1 MIPFIIIKKNNCDK
15 SSQKKEGK
23 IMINNGSG
31 LNQTQLDILS
41 ELEYLSGKVS
51 EENISLTKTGTG
63 GYLTLF
69 FDYLKERFEL
79 HQIDSIGD
87 DEGEVTKDA
96 FKRKIARFELRS
108 SQEVEN
114 VLNNYSL
121 EELAQ
126 LPLNKMILKLKGGK
140 DLSDEKENGLWE
152 KIFTLPFSPL
162 KLKDTWT
169 VSTFKTFN
177 LVALIWYRQVSET
190 EPETEW
196 QKIIVDTLLEKKK
209 ELRNKVE
216 IVQETEC
223 SKMNKLFESL
233 FKICGGKVEGIK
245 FLRSVVPDFNQLFH
259 LRMSYN
265 IGKEIVGQIGLENF
279 TPDEVYTLY
288 SRFLGTIY
296 TNTFEDV
303 VKYLADVQSE
313 FFEAV
318 GLGKALESEI
328 DLTTFAEFYC
338 YYQRNKD
345 YNDDMFFERFFLN
358 NKYLN
363 LEVLFEDGMLVEYF
377 YSALANKLAL
387 TLENINNKFFPDHI
401 HFDEELY
408 EKLPKLKEFFNLAIE
423 LKLTNLFKN

>member
-1 MIPFIIIKKNNCDK
+1 
-15 SSQKKEGK
+15 
-23 IMINNGSG
+23 MINNHSG

-303 VKYLADVQSE
+303 VKYLAEVQSE

-328 DLTTFAEFYC
+328 DFTTFAEFYY
-338 YYQRNKD
+338 YYQKNKD

-363 LEVLFEDGMLVEYF
+363 LEVLFDDETFSGYF
-377 YSALANKLAL
+377 YPTLANKLVL
-387 TLENINNKFFPDHI
+387 TLESIDNQLFPEHI
-401 HFDEELY
+401 YFSKNLH
-408 EKLPKLKEFFNLAIE
+408 EKLPKLKKFFKLAID
-423 LKLTNLFKN
+423 LKLINLFK

>member
-1 MIPFIIIKKNNCDK
+1 
-15 SSQKKEGK
+15 
-23 IMINNGSG
+23 MINNGSG

-79 HQIDSIGD
+79 HQIDLIGD
-87 DEGEVTKDA
+87 EESAVTKDV
-96 FKRKIARFELRS
+96 FKRRIARFELRS

-114 VLNNYSL
+114 VLGNYSL
-121 EELAQ
+121 KELAQ

-140 DLSDEKENGLWE
+140 DLADKKENGLWE
-152 KIFTLPFSPL
+152 KISTLPFSPL
-162 KLKDTWT
+162 KLKDTWE

-177 LVALIWYRQVSET
+177 LPSLIWYRQVSNA
-190 EPETEW
+190 EPDTEW
-196 QKIIVDTLLEKKK
+196 QKIIVENILQKKN
-209 ELRNKVE
+209 ELKNKTQ
-216 IVQETEC
+216 IVQETDF
-223 SKMNKLFESL
+223 NKIDELFESL
-233 FKICGGKVEGIK
+233 FEVCGGKVEGIK
-245 FLRSVVPDFNQLFH
+245 FLRTVILNFNQLFH
-259 LRMSYN
+259 SRLSYA
-265 IGKEIVGQIGLENF
+265 IGKTIVTQIGMENF
-279 TPDEVYTLY
+279 TSDEVYTLY

-303 VKYLADVQSE
+303 AEYLSEVQSD
-313 FFEAV
+313 FFEVV

-328 DLTTFAEFYC
+328 DFTTFAEFYY
-338 YYQRNKD
+338 YYQKNKD

-377 YSALANKLAL
+377 YPTLANKLAL
-387 TLENINNKFFPDHI
+387 TLEGIDSQSFPNHI
-401 HFDEELY
+401 HFDEDLY
-408 EKLPKLKEFFNLAIE
+408 QKLPKLKEFFNLAVE

>member
-1 MIPFIIIKKNNCDK
+1 
-15 SSQKKEGK
+15 
-23 IMINNGSG
+23 MINNNGG

-51 EENISLTKTGTG
+51 EENISLTRTDTG

-79 HQIDSIGD
+79 HQIDLVG
-87 DEGEVTKDA
+87 EEENEVTKDA

-114 VLNNYSL
+114 VLDNYSL
-121 EELAQ
+121 EELTQ

-162 KLKDTWT
+162 KLKDAWE

-177 LVALIWYRQVSET
+177 LPSLIWYRQVSET

-209 ELRNKVE
+209 ELGNKVD
-216 IVQETEC
+216 IVQETDLKKITE
-223 SKMNKLFESL
+223 LFESL
-233 FKICGGKVEGIK
+233 FEICGGQTEGVE
-245 FLRSVVPDFNQLFH
+245 FLRTVVPDFNQLFN
-259 LRMSYN
+259 LRMSYG
-265 IGKEIVGQIGLENF
+265 ISEEIVTQIGFENF

-288 SRFLGTIY
+288 SRFFGTIY
-296 TNTFEDV
+296 TNTFEYV
-303 VKYLADVQSE
+303 AKYLAEVQSD

-328 DLTTFAEFYC
+328 DLTTFTEFYH
-338 YYQRNKD
+338 YYQQNKE
-345 YNDDMFFERFFLN
+345 YNDEMFFGRFFLN

-363 LEVLFEDGMLVEYF
+363 LEVLFYDEMFSGYF
-377 YSALANKLAL
+377 YPSLTNKLAL
-387 TLENINNKFFPDHI
+387 TLESIDKQFFPEHI
-401 HFDEELY
+401 HISENIY
-408 EKLPKLKEFFNLAIE
+408 EKLPKLKEFFKLAID
-423 LKLTNLFKN
+423 LKLINLFK

>member
-1 MIPFIIIKKNNCDK
+1 
-15 SSQKKEGK
+15 
-23 IMINNGSG
+23 MINNNGG

-79 HQIDSIGD
+79 HQIDLIG
-87 DEGEVTKDA
+87 EEENEVTKDA

-114 VLNNYSL
+114 VLDNYSL
-121 EELAQ
+121 EELTQ

-162 KLKDTWT
+162 KLKDTWE

-177 LVALIWYRQVSET
+177 LPSLIWYRQVSNA
-190 EPETEW
+190 EPDTEW
-196 QKIIVDTLLEKKK
+196 QKIIVENILQKKN
-209 ELRNKVE
+209 ELKNKTQ
-216 IVQETEC
+216 IVQETDLE
-223 SKMNKLFESL
+223 KITELFESL
-233 FKICGGKVEGIK
+233 FEVCGGQIEGVE
-245 FLRSVVPDFNQLFH
+245 FLRTVISDFNKLFH
-259 LRMSYN
+259 LRLGYN
-265 IGKEIVGQIGLENF
+265 VGKEIVTQIGFENF
-279 TPDEVYTLY
+279 TPDEVYILY
-288 SRFLGTIY
+288 SRFFGTIY
-296 TNTFEDV
+296 TNTFEYV
-303 VKYLADVQSE
+303 AKYLAEVQSD

-328 DLTTFAEFYC
+328 DLTTFTEFYY
-338 YYQRNKD
+338 YYQQNKE
-345 YNDDMFFERFFLN
+345 YNDEMFFERFFLN

-363 LEVLFEDGMLVEYF
+363 LEVLFDDEMFSGYF
-377 YSALANKLAL
+377 YPSLTNKLAL
-387 TLENINNKFFPDHI
+387 TLESIDKQFFPEHI
-401 HFDEELY
+401 HISENIY
-408 EKLPKLKEFFNLAIE
+408 KKLPKLKEFFKLAID
-423 LKLTNLFKN
+423 LKLINLFK

>member
-1 MIPFIIIKKNNCDK
+1 
-15 SSQKKEGK
+15 
-23 IMINNGSG
+23 MINNHSG

-245 FLRSVVPDFNQLFH
+245 FLRSVVPDFKQLFH

-303 VKYLADVQSE
+303 VKYLAEVQSE

-328 DLTTFAEFYC
+328 DFTTFAEFYY
-338 YYQRNKD
+338 YYQKNKD

-377 YSALANKLAL
+377 YPTLANKLAL
-387 TLENINNKFFPDHI
+387 TLEGI
-401 HFDEELY
+401 HLNEELY
-408 EKLPKLKEFFNLAIE
+408 QKLPKLKEFFNLAVE

>member
-1 MIPFIIIKKNNCDK
+1 
-15 SSQKKEGK
+15 
-23 IMINNGSG
+23 MINNHSG
-31 LNQTQLDILS
+31 LNETQLDILS
-41 ELEYLSGKVS
+41 ELEYLSEKVS
-51 EENISLTKTGTG
+51 EENISLTRTGTG

-69 FDYLKERFEL
+69 FDYLKEQFEL
-79 HQIDSIGD
+79 HQIDLIS
-87 DEGEVTKDA
+87 EEENEVTKDA

-121 EELAQ
+121 EELAR
-126 LPLNKMILKLKGGK
+126 LPINKMILKLKGGK

-162 KLKDTWT
+162 KLKDTWE

-177 LVALIWYRQVSET
+177 LLSLIWYRQASET

-196 QKIIVDTLLEKKK
+196 QRILVNTLLEKKK
-209 ELRNKVE
+209 ELRNKVD
-216 IVQETEC
+216 IVQETDLKKITE
-223 SKMNKLFESL
+223 LFESL
-233 FKICGGKVEGIK
+233 FEICGGQTEGVG
-245 FLRSVVPDFNQLFH
+245 FLRTVVPNFNQLFN
-259 LRMSYN
+259 LRMSYG
-265 IGKEIVGQIGLENF
+265 ISEEIITQIGFENF

-303 VKYLADVQSE
+303 AKYLAEVQSD
-313 FFEAV
+313 FFEGV

-328 DLTTFAEFYC
+328 DLTTFTEFYY
-338 YYQRNKD
+338 YYQKNKE

-363 LEVLFEDGMLVEYF
+363 LEVLFGNEMFSDYF
-377 YSALANKLAL
+377 YPTLANKLAL
-387 TLENINNKFFPDHI
+387 TLENIDNQFFPEHI
-401 HFDEELY
+401 HFSENLY
-408 EKLPKLKEFFNLAIE
+408 DKLPKLKEFFTLAID
-423 LKLTNLFKN
+423 LKLINLFK

>member
-1 MIPFIIIKKNNCDK
+1 
-15 SSQKKEGK
+15 
-23 IMINNGSG
+23 MINNNGD

-69 FDYLKERFEL
+69 FDYLKEQFEL

-87 DEGEVTKDA
+87 DESVVTKDV
-96 FKRKIARFELRS
+96 FKRRIARFELRS
-108 SQEVEN
+108 SKEVEN

-121 EELAQ
+121 KELAQ

-140 DLSDEKENGLWE
+140 DLADEKENGLWE
-152 KIFTLPFSPL
+152 KISTLPFSPL
-162 KLKDTWT
+162 KLKDTWE

-177 LVALIWYRQVSET
+177 LPSLIWYRQVSNA
-190 EPETEW
+190 EPDTEW
-196 QKIIVDTLLEKKK
+196 QKIIVENMLQKKN
-209 ELRNKVE
+209 ELKNKIQ
-216 IVQETEC
+216 IVQETDCQKITE
-223 SKMNKLFESL
+223 LFESL
-233 FKICGGKVEGIK
+233 FEICGSQTEGVE
-245 FLRSVVPDFNQLFH
+245 FLRTVISDFNQLFH
-259 LRMSYN
+259 SRLSYAL
-265 IGKEIVGQIGLENF
+265 GKTIVTQIGMENF
-279 TPDEVYTLY
+279 TSDEVYTLY
-288 SRFLGTIY
+288 SRFFGTIY
-296 TNTFEDV
+296 TNSFENV
-303 VKYLADVQSE
+303 AEYLTEVQSD

-328 DLTTFAEFYC
+328 DLTTFTEFYY
-338 YYQRNKD
+338 YYQKNKD
-345 YNDDMFFERFFLN
+345 YNDDMFFDRFFLN

-377 YSALANKLAL
+377 YPTLANKLAL
-387 TLENINNKFFPDHI
+387 TLEGIDNQFFPNHI

-408 EKLPKLKEFFNLAIE
+408 QKLPKLKEFFELAVE

>member
-1 MIPFIIIKKNNCDK
+1 
-15 SSQKKEGK
+15 
-23 IMINNGSG
+23 MINNSSG
-31 LNQTQLDILS
+31 LNPTQLDILS

-51 EENISLTKTGTG
+51 EENISLTKTDTG

-69 FDYLKERFEL
+69 FDYLKEQFEL
-79 HQIDSIGD
+79 HQIDLIGD
-87 DEGEVTKDA
+87 DEGVVTKDV
-96 FKRKIARFELRS
+96 FKRRIARFELRS
-108 SQEVEN
+108 PQKVEN

-121 EELAQ
+121 KELVQ
-126 LPLNKMILKLKGGK
+126 LPLNKMILKLTGGK
-140 DLSDEKENGLWE
+140 DLADAKENDVWE
-152 KIFTLPFSPL
+152 KISTLPFSPL
-162 KLKDTWT
+162 KLKDTWE

-177 LVALIWYRQVSET
+177 LPSLIWYRQVSNA
-190 EPETEW
+190 EPDTEW
-196 QKIIVDTLLEKKK
+196 QKIIVETILQKKN
-209 ELRNKVE
+209 ELKNKVD
-216 IVQETEC
+216 IVQETDLKKITE
-223 SKMNKLFESL
+223 LFESL
-233 FKICGGKVEGIK
+233 FEICGGQIEGVE
-245 FLRSVVPDFNQLFH
+245 FLRTVIPDFNKLFR
-259 LRMSYN
+259 LRLGYN
-265 IGKEIVGQIGLENF
+265 VGKEIVGQIGFENF

-303 VKYLADVQSE
+303 AKYLAEVQSD

-318 GLGKALESEI
+318 GLGKALESET
-328 DLTTFAEFYC
+328 DLTTFTEFYY
-338 YYQRNKD
+338 YYQQNKD
-345 YNDDMFFERFFLN
+345 YNDEMFFERFFLN

-408 EKLPKLKEFFNLAIE
+408 QKLPKLKEFFELAVE

>member
-1 MIPFIIIKKNNCDK
+1 
-15 SSQKKEGK
+15 
-23 IMINNGSG
+23 MINNNGG

-51 EENISLTKTGTG
+51 EENISLTKTDTG

-79 HQIDSIGD
+79 HQIDLIGD
-87 DEGEVTKDA
+87 EESTVTKDV

-121 EELAQ
+121 KELAQ

-140 DLSDEKENGLWE
+140 DLVDEKENGLWE
-152 KIFTLPFSPL
+152 KISTLPFYPL
-162 KLKDTWT
+162 KLKDTWE
-169 VSTFKTFN
+169 VSTFKTLN
-177 LVALIWYRQVSET
+177 LPFLIWYRQVSNA
-190 EPETEW
+190 EPDTEW
-196 QKIIVDTLLEKKK
+196 QKIIVENMLQKKN
-209 ELRNKVE
+209 ELKNKIQ
-216 IVQETEC
+216 IVQETDCQKITE
-223 SKMNKLFESL
+223 LFESL
-233 FKICGGKVEGIK
+233 FEVCGGQTEGVK
-245 FLRSVVPDFNQLFH
+245 FLRTVIPDFNQLFH
-259 LRMSYN
+259 SRLSYN
-265 IGKEIVGQIGLENF
+265 VGKEIVSQISFENF
-279 TPDEVYTLY
+279 TSDEVYTLY

-303 VKYLADVQSE
+303 AKYLAEVQSD

-328 DLTTFAEFYC
+328 DLITFTEFYY
-338 YYQRNKD
+338 YYQKNKD

-377 YSALANKLAL
+377 YPTLANKLAL
-387 TLENINNKFFPDHI
+387 TLEGIDNQSFPNHI

-408 EKLPKLKEFFNLAIE
+408 EKLPKLKEFFNLAVE

>member
-1 MIPFIIIKKNNCDK
+1 
-15 SSQKKEGK
+15 
-23 IMINNGSG
+23 MINNSSG
-31 LNQTQLDILS
+31 LNPTQLDILS
-41 ELEYLSGKVS
+41 ELDYLSGKVS
-51 EENISLTKTGTG
+51 EENVSLTRTNTG

-69 FDYLKERFEL
+69 FDYLKEQFEL

-87 DEGEVTKDA
+87 DESAVTKDV
-96 FKRKIARFELRS
+96 FKRRIARFELRS

-121 EELAQ
+121 KELTQ

-140 DLSDEKENGLWE
+140 DLADAKENDLWE
-152 KIFTLPFSPL
+152 KISTLPFAPL
-162 KLKDTWT
+162 KPKDTWG

-177 LVALIWYRQVSET
+177 LPSLIWYRQVSNA
-190 EPETEW
+190 EPDTEW
-196 QKIIVDTLLEKKK
+196 QKIIVETILQKKN
-209 ELRNKVE
+209 ELKNKIQ
-216 IVQETEC
+216 IVQDTDFDKVDE
-223 SKMNKLFESL
+223 LFESL
-233 FKICGGKVEGIK
+233 FEVCGGKVEGIK
-245 FLRSVVPDFNQLFH
+245 FLRTVIPNFNQLFH
-259 LRMSYN
+259 SRLSYN
-265 IGKEIVGQIGLENF
+265 VGKGIITQIGFENF
-279 TPDEVYTLY
+279 TSDEVYTLY
-288 SRFLGTIY
+288 SRFFGTIY

-303 VKYLADVQSE
+303 ADYLADVQSE

-387 TLENINNKFFPDHI
+387 TLENINNKFFPAHI

-408 EKLPKLKEFFNLAIE
+408 QKLPKLKEFFELAVE

>member
-1 MIPFIIIKKNNCDK
+1 
-15 SSQKKEGK
+15 
-23 IMINNGSG
+23 MINNNGG

-51 EENISLTKTGTG
+51 EENISLTRTDTG

-87 DEGEVTKDA
+87 DESAVTKDV
-96 FKRKIARFELRS
+96 FKRRIARFELRS

-177 LVALIWYRQVSET
+177 LVALIWYRQVSNA
-190 EPETEW
+190 EPDTEW
-196 QKIIVDTLLEKKK
+196 QKIIVENMLQKKN
-209 ELRNKVE
+209 ELKDKIQ
-216 IVQETEC
+216 IVQETDCQKITE
-223 SKMNKLFESL
+223 LFESL
-233 FKICGGKVEGIK
+233 FEICGGQTEGVG
-245 FLRSVVPDFNQLFH
+245 FLRTVISDFNQLFH
-259 LRMSYN
+259 PQLSYGL
-265 IGKEIVGQIGLENF
+265 GKAIATQIGFENF
-279 TPDEVYTLY
+279 TSDEVYTLY
-288 SRFLGTIY
+288 SRFFGTIY

-303 VKYLADVQSE
+303 ADYLADVQSE

-318 GLGKALESEI
+318 GLGKALKSEI

-387 TLENINNKFFPDHI
+387 TLENINNEFFPDHI

-408 EKLPKLKEFFNLAIE
+408 QKLPKLKEFFELAVE

>member
-1 MIPFIIIKKNNCDK
+1 
-15 SSQKKEGK
+15 
-23 IMINNGSG
+23 MINNGSG

-69 FDYLKERFEL
+69 FDYLKERFEF
-79 HQIDSIGD
+79 HQIDLIGD
-87 DEGEVTKDA
+87 EESAVTKDV
-96 FKRKIARFELRS
+96 FKRRIARFELRS

-114 VLNNYSL
+114 VLGNYSL
-121 EELAQ
+121 KELAQ

-140 DLSDEKENGLWE
+140 DLADEKENGLWE
-152 KIFTLPFSPL
+152 KISTLPFSPL
-162 KLKDTWT
+162 KLKDTWE

-177 LVALIWYRQVSET
+177 LPSLIWYRQVSNA
-190 EPETEW
+190 EPDTEW
-196 QKIIVDTLLEKKK
+196 QKIIVENILQKKN
-209 ELRNKVE
+209 ELKNKTQ
-216 IVQETEC
+216 IVQETDF
-223 SKMNKLFESL
+223 NKIDELFESL
-233 FKICGGKVEGIK
+233 FEVCGGKVEGIK
-245 FLRSVVPDFNQLFH
+245 FLRTVILDFNQLFH
-259 LRMSYN
+259 SRLSYA
-265 IGKEIVGQIGLENF
+265 IGKTIVTQIGMENF
-279 TPDEVYTLY
+279 TSDEVYTLY

-303 VKYLADVQSE
+303 AEYLSEVQSD
-313 FFEAV
+313 FFEVV

-328 DLTTFAEFYC
+328 DFTTFAEFYY
-338 YYQRNKD
+338 YYQKNKD

-377 YSALANKLAL
+377 YPTLANKLAL
-387 TLENINNKFFPDHI
+387 TLEGIDSQSFPNHI
-401 HFDEELY
+401 HFDEDLY
-408 EKLPKLKEFFNLAIE
+408 QKLPKLKEFFNLAVE

>member
-1 MIPFIIIKKNNCDK
+1 
-15 SSQKKEGK
+15 
-23 IMINNGSG
+23 MINNNGG

-51 EENISLTKTGTG
+51 EENISLTRTDTG

-87 DEGEVTKDA
+87 DESAVTKDV
-96 FKRKIARFELRS
+96 FKRRIARFELRS

-177 LVALIWYRQVSET
+177 LVALIWYRQVSNA
-190 EPETEW
+190 EPDTEW
-196 QKIIVDTLLEKKK
+196 QKIIVENMLQKKN
-209 ELRNKVE
+209 ELKDKIQ
-216 IVQETEC
+216 IVQETDCQKITE
-223 SKMNKLFESL
+223 LFESL
-233 FKICGGKVEGIK
+233 FEICGGQTEGVG
-245 FLRSVVPDFNQLFH
+245 FLRTVISDFNQLFH
-259 LRMSYN
+259 PQLSYGL
-265 IGKEIVGQIGLENF
+265 GKAIATQIGFENF
-279 TPDEVYTLY
+279 TSDEVYTLY
-288 SRFLGTIY
+288 SRFFGTIY

-303 VKYLADVQSE
+303 ADYLAEVQSE

-328 DLTTFAEFYC
+328 DFTTFAEFYY
-338 YYQRNKD
+338 YYQKNKD

-377 YSALANKLAL
+377 YPTLANKLAL
-387 TLENINNKFFPDHI
+387 TLEGIDNQSFPNHI
-401 HFDEELY
+401 HLNEELY
-408 EKLPKLKEFFNLAIE
+408 QKLPKLKEFFNLAVE

>member
-1 MIPFIIIKKNNCDK
+1 MNND
-15 SSQKKEGK
+15 SLERRFLMNK
-23 IMINNGSG
+23 I
-31 LNQTQLDILS
+31 
-41 ELEYLSGKVS
+41 
-51 EENISLTKTGTG
+51 
-63 GYLTLF
+63 
-69 FDYLKERFEL
+69 LKR
-79 HQIDSIGD
+79 SVR
-87 DEGEVTKDA
+87 EVYSK
-96 FKRKIARFELRS
+96 
-108 SQEVEN
+108 VEN
-114 VLNNYSL
+114 VLNNHSL
-121 EELAQ
+121 KELAQ

-140 DLSDEKENGLWE
+140 DLADEKENGLWE
-152 KIFTLPFSPL
+152 KISTLPFSPL
-162 KLKDTWT
+162 KLKDTWE

-177 LVALIWYRQVSET
+177 LPSLIWYRQVSNA
-190 EPETEW
+190 EPDTEW
-196 QKIIVDTLLEKKK
+196 QKIIVENILQKKN
-209 ELRNKVE
+209 ELKNKTQ
-216 IVQETEC
+216 IVQETDF
-223 SKMNKLFESL
+223 NKVNELFESL
-233 FKICGGKVEGIK
+233 FEVCGGKTEGVK
-245 FLRSVVPDFNQLFH
+245 FLRTVIPDFNQLFH
-259 LRMSYN
+259 LRLGYN
-265 IGKEIVGQIGLENF
+265 VGKEIVGQIGFENF

-303 VKYLADVQSE
+303 AKYLADVQSE

-408 EKLPKLKEFFNLAIE
+408 QKLPKLKEFFELAVE

>member
-1 MIPFIIIKKNNCDK
+1 
-15 SSQKKEGK
+15 
-23 IMINNGSG
+23 MINNGSG

-79 HQIDSIGD
+79 HQIDLIG
-87 DEGEVTKDA
+87 EEENEVTKDV

-108 SQEVEN
+108 FQEVGN
-114 VLNNYSL
+114 VLDNYSL

-162 KLKDTWT
+162 KLKDTWE

-177 LVALIWYRQVSET
+177 LPSLIWYRQVSEVV
-190 EPETEW
+190 PETEW
-196 QKIIVDTLLEKKK
+196 QKIIVENMLQKKN
-209 ELRNKVE
+209 ELKNKVD
-216 IVQETEC
+216 IVQETDLKKITE
-223 SKMNKLFESL
+223 LFESL
-233 FKICGGKVEGIK
+233 FEICGGQIEGVE
-245 FLRSVVPDFNQLFH
+245 FLRTVIPDFNKLFR
-259 LRMSYN
+259 LRLGYN
-265 IGKEIVGQIGLENF
+265 VGKEIVGQIGFENF

-303 VKYLADVQSE
+303 AKYLAEVQSD

-328 DLTTFAEFYC
+328 DLTTFTEFYY
-338 YYQRNKD
+338 YYQQNKD
-345 YNDDMFFERFFLN
+345 YNDEMFFERFFLN

-408 EKLPKLKEFFNLAIE
+408 QKLPKLKEFFELAVE

>member
-1 MIPFIIIKKNNCDK
+1 
-15 SSQKKEGK
+15 
-23 IMINNGSG
+23 MINNNGA

-51 EENISLTKTGTG
+51 EENISLTRTNTGK
-63 GYLTLF
+63 YLTLF
-69 FDYLKERFEL
+69 FDYLKEQFEL

-87 DEGEVTKDA
+87 DESAVTKDV
-96 FKRKIARFELRS
+96 FKRRIARFELRS

-121 EELAQ
+121 KELAQ

-140 DLSDEKENGLWE
+140 DLADAKENDLWE
-152 KIFTLPFSPL
+152 KISTLPFAPL
-162 KLKDTWT
+162 KPKDTWG

-177 LVALIWYRQVSET
+177 LPSLIWYRQVSNA
-190 EPETEW
+190 EPDTEW
-196 QKIIVDTLLEKKK
+196 QKIIVENILQKKN
-209 ELRNKVE
+209 ELKNKTQ
-216 IVQETEC
+216 IVQETDLE
-223 SKMNKLFESL
+223 KITELFESL
-233 FKICGGKVEGIK
+233 FEICGGQTDGVE
-245 FLRSVVPDFNQLFH
+245 FLRTVISDFNQLFH
-259 LRMSYN
+259 SRMSYG
-265 IGKEIVGQIGLENF
+265 IGKEIVTQIGFENF
-279 TPDEVYTLY
+279 TSDEVYTLY
-288 SRFLGTIY
+288 SRFFGTIY

-303 VKYLADVQSE
+303 ADYLTDVQSE

-363 LEVLFEDGMLVEYF
+363 LEVLFEDGMLFEYF

-408 EKLPKLKEFFNLAIE
+408 QKLPKLKEFFELAVE

>member
-1 MIPFIIIKKNNCDK
+1 
-15 SSQKKEGK
+15 
-23 IMINNGSG
+23 MINNNGG

-79 HQIDSIGD
+79 HQIDSISD
-87 DEGEVTKDA
+87 DEGEVTKDV

-114 VLNNYSL
+114 VLNNHSL

-126 LPLNKMILKLKGGK
+126 LPINKMILKLKGGK
-140 DLSDEKENGLWE
+140 DLADKKENGLWE
-152 KIFTLPFSPL
+152 KISTLPFSPL
-162 KLKDTWT
+162 KLKDTWE

-177 LVALIWYRQVSET
+177 LPSLIWYRQVSNT
-190 EPETEW
+190 EPDTEW
-196 QKIIVDTLLEKKK
+196 QKIIVENMLQKKN
-209 ELRNKVE
+209 ELKNKVD
-216 IVQETEC
+216 IVQETDCQKIKE
-223 SKMNKLFESL
+223 LFESL
-233 FKICGGKVEGIK
+233 FKTCGGQTEGVE
-245 FLRSVVPDFNQLFH
+245 FLRTVVSDFNQLFH

-265 IGKEIVGQIGLENF
+265 IGKEIVGQIGFENF

-288 SRFLGTIY
+288 SRFFGTIY

-303 VKYLADVQSE
+303 ADYLAEVQSE

-328 DLTTFAEFYC
+328 DFTTFAEFYY
-338 YYQRNKD
+338 YYQKNKD

-377 YSALANKLAL
+377 YPTLANKLAL
-387 TLENINNKFFPDHI
+387 TLEGIDNQSFPNHI
-401 HFDEELY
+401 HLNEELY
-408 EKLPKLKEFFNLAIE
+408 QKLPKLKEFFNLAVE

>member
-1 MIPFIIIKKNNCDK
+1 
-15 SSQKKEGK
+15 
-23 IMINNGSG
+23 MINNNGA

-51 EENISLTKTGTG
+51 EENISLTRTNTG

-303 VKYLADVQSE
+303 VKYLAEVQSE

-328 DLTTFAEFYC
+328 DFTTFAEFYY
-338 YYQRNKD
+338 YYQKNKD

-377 YSALANKLAL
+377 YPTLENKLAL
-387 TLENINNKFFPDHI
+387 TLEGIDNQSFPSHI
-401 HFDEELY
+401 HLNEELY
-408 EKLPKLKEFFNLAIE
+408 QKLPKLKEFFNLAVE

>member
-1 MIPFIIIKKNNCDK
+1 
-15 SSQKKEGK
+15 
-23 IMINNGSG
+23 MINNHSG

-177 LVALIWYRQVSET
+177 LVALIWYRQVSNA
-190 EPETEW
+190 EPDTEW
-196 QKIIVDTLLEKKK
+196 QKIIVENMLQKKN
-209 ELRNKVE
+209 ELKDKIQ
-216 IVQETEC
+216 IVQETDCQKITE
-223 SKMNKLFESL
+223 LFESL
-233 FKICGGKVEGIK
+233 FEICGGQTEGVG
-245 FLRSVVPDFNQLFH
+245 FLRTVISDFNQLFH
-259 LRMSYN
+259 PQLSYGL
-265 IGKEIVGQIGLENF
+265 GKAIATQIGFENF
-279 TPDEVYTLY
+279 TSDEVYTLY
-288 SRFLGTIY
+288 SRFFGTIY

-303 VKYLADVQSE
+303 ADYLADVQSE

-387 TLENINNKFFPDHI
+387 TLENINNEFFPDHI

-408 EKLPKLKEFFNLAIE
+408 QKLPKLKEFFELAVE